1 MFRDLAEI
9 IQYYPQSQ
17 RKISTVKWTIEAVNE
32 RLKAGNIGVKVE
44 AIAYHYGPR
53 FHPSQAVTSII
64 CNCK

>member
-1 MFRDLAEI
+1 M
-9 IQYYPQSQ
+9 
-17 RKISTVKWTIEAVNE
+17 KWTIEAVNE